1 MRFISI
7 KENNIDENY
16 LELHYNEIDAE
27 TKAVLERL
35 GDTLRYV
42 EGIIDDR
49 KVSFSVSDLFYIENV
64 DRKVYVYTKDQC
76 AEVKESLRDFV
87 EKYENVGFVRIRK
100 SSAVNIYKI
109 KKLQGDLNMR
119 VIIYLKNG
127 EKLIMNRGYR
137 SEFYDKLEKLQGG
150 KAK

>member
-49 KVSFSVSDLFYIENV
+49 KVSVPISDLFYIENV
-64 DRKVYVYTKDQC
+64 DRKVYVYTKDQPL
-76 AEVKESLRDFV
+76 KT
-87 EKYENVGFVRIRK
+87 
-100 SSAVNIYKI
+100 KI
-109 KKLQGDLNMR
+109 QLYG
-119 VIIYLKNG
+119 V
-127 EKLIMNRGYR
+127 
-137 SEFYDKLEKLQGG
+137 
-150 KAK
+150 